1 MAMKEV
7 QYINNYP
14 ICDAEARNQ
23 LANKEDKGHKHE
35 EYATSAEVQQIFN
48 SIDISDFDMSDYATK
63 EDVEDAVANI
73 EMPEVDLSNYATKD
87 YVAEQIVNADPD
99 IDLSNYAEKSYVD
112 EAINN
117 IKIDPP
123 DLSDYALK
131 SEIPTIPEIPTK
143 VSQLTNDSNFVTQE
157 FVEIKIAEAELGGS
171 EIDPSIFDN
180 FALKTD
186 LNNYA
191 LKSEIPEPVEIPTK
205 VSTFE
210 NDAEYISYYDLYLK
224 DKNGDYLMDEDG
236 NYIIEDMVSTKEMEN
251 YVNNKISNIEG
262 IDMSEIESR
271 VSTVENGV
279 STVKGDMTIVKSD
292 ISNVKSR
299 ISTAESEVS
308 NAKGRLTNVENK
320 LNNYNNEIVSK
331 KVLVQHES
339 GYSPRASMGTWSDEK
354 IGYVSVSEENS
365 ETTTPAGLFYMSPWV
380 YYGQVDG
387 YRLTMTYLNATSAD
401 PYTTDLLFL
410 KEGCIQIN
418 SDVGQWNGVAD
429 KYLLTVNGGAS
440 VQALRTRT
448 IKPESTGSYNIGAYN
463 ARYSNLYVDTILSTN
478 NNVVIGTCDSSTG
491 EVNKYGGLY
500 INSYVGCVRPSASGN
515 LSLGDANTRFHTL
528 FCTNEVNVN
537 SDARLKRNINYFE
550 DQEIKTMSK
559 TVTADDVYN
568 FFKDEI
574 KIATYD
580 MIPKGVDY
588 KTVPE
593 NEDWGEEGNSTV
605 GFIAQDIQ
613 DTKVGKLFV
622 DENEEGILS
631 YNSGA
636 YQSLTVLALQK
647 ALKKIEELEN
657 RIHELENK

>member
-48 SIDISDFDMSDYATK
+48 SIDINDFDMSDFATK

-73 EMPEVDLSNYATKD
+73 EIPEVDLSNYATKN
-87 YVAEQIVNADPD
+87 YVAEQLANADPD

-123 DLSDYALK
+123 DLSRYALK
-131 SEIPTIPEIPTK
+131 SEIPTIPAIPTK
-143 VSQLTNDSNFVTQE
+143 VSQLTNDSNFATQD
-157 FVEIKIAEAELGGS
+157 FVNTKIAEAELGGS
-171 EIDPSIFDN
+171 EIDPSILDT
-180 FALKTD
+180 FATKTD

-191 LKSEIPEPVEIPTK
+191 LKSQIPEPVKIPTK

-210 NDAEYISYYDLYLK
+210 NDAKYIST
-224 DKNGDYLMDEDG
+224 
-236 NYIIEDMVSTKEMEN
+236 SEMEN
-251 YVNNKISNIEG
+251 YVGSRISNTE
-262 IDMSEIESR
+262 SE
-271 VSTVENGV
+271 
-279 STVKGDMTIVKSD
+279 
-292 ISNVKSR
+292 ISNVKGRMSNAESEITNAKNR
-299 ISTAESEVS
+299 ISNVESEVS
-308 NAKGRLTNVENK
+308 KAKSEISNIKGRVSNVEKK
-320 LNNYNNEIVSK
+320 LNNNNEEIVSK

-339 GYSPRASMGTWSDEK
+339 GYSPRASMGTWTDRNL
-354 IGYVSVSEENS
+354 GYVSVSEENS
-365 ETTTPAGLFYMSPWV
+365 EVTSPSGLFYMSPHMS
-380 YYGQVDG
+380 GEIING
-387 YRLTMTYLNATSAD
+387 YRLTMTSLNAAVD
-401 PYTTDLLFL
+401 NPFTTDLIFL
-410 KEGCIQIN
+410 KEGRVQLS
-418 SDVGQWNGVAD
+418 SDVNQWDGVD
-429 KYLLTVNGGAS
+429 NKYLFSVFGGAS

-448 IKPESTGSYNIGAYN
+448 IRPESTGSYNIGAYN
-463 ARYSNLYVDTILSTN
+463 ARYSNLYVDTILTTN
-478 NNVVIGTCDSSTG
+478 NNVVLGTCNSSTG
-491 EVNKYGGLY
+491 AVNRYGGLY
-500 INSYVGCVRPSASGN
+500 INSYEGCVRPSASGN
-515 LSLGDANTRFHTL
+515 LSLGSSNNRFHTL
-528 FCTNEVNVN
+528 FCTSEVNVN

-550 DQEIKTMSK
+550 DKEIKAMSD

-568 FFKDEI
+568 FFKDDI

-593 NEDWGEEGNSTV
+593 DEDWKEESNSTV

-657 RIHELENK
+657 RIQELENK

>member
-14 ICDAEARNQ
+14 ICDAEARSQ

-48 SIDISDFDMSDYATK
+48 SIDINDFDMSEYATK
-63 EDVEDAVANI
+63 KDVEDAVANI

-112 EAINN
+112 KAITN

-123 DLSDYALK
+123 DLSKYALK
-131 SEIPTIPEIPTK
+131 SEIPTIPAIPTK
-143 VSQLTNDSNFVTQE
+143 VSQLTNDSNFATQD
-157 FVEIKIAEAELGGS
+157 FVNTKIAEAELGGS
-171 EIDPSIFDN
+171 EIDPSILDT
-180 FALKTD
+180 FATKTD

-191 LKSEIPEPVEIPTK
+191 LKSQIPEPVKIPTK

-210 NDAEYISYYDLYLK
+210 NDAKYIST
-224 DKNGDYLMDEDG
+224 
-236 NYIIEDMVSTKEMEN
+236 SEMEN
-251 YVNNKISNIEG
+251 YVQGKISNAE
-262 IDMSEIESR
+262 SE
-271 VSTVENGV
+271 
-279 STVKGDMTIVKSD
+279 
-292 ISNVKSR
+292 ISNVKGRMSN
-299 ISTAESEVS
+299 AESEISNVKGRVS
-308 NAKGRLTNVENK
+308 NVEKK
-320 LNNYNNEIVSK
+320 LNNNNEEIVSK

-339 GYSPRASMGTWSDEK
+339 GYSPRASMGTWTDRNL
-354 IGYVSVSEENS
+354 GYVSVSEENS
-365 ETTTPAGLFYMSPWV
+365 EVTSPSGLFYMSPFIANNI
-380 YYGQVDG
+380 VDG
-387 YRLTMTYLNATSAD
+387 YRLTMTSLNTASD
-401 PYTTDLLFL
+401 DHFTTDLLFL
-410 KEGCIQIN
+410 KEGRVQLS
-418 SDVGQWNGVAD
+418 SDVNQWNGVD
-429 KYLLTVNGGAS
+429 NKYLFSVLGGTA

-448 IKPESTGSYNIGAYN
+448 IRPESTGSYNIGAYN
-463 ARYSNLYVDTILSTN
+463 ARYSNLYVDTILTTN
-478 NNVVIGTCDSSTG
+478 NNVVLGTCNSSTG
-491 EVNKYGGLY
+491 TVNRYGGLY
-500 INSYVGCVRPSASGN
+500 INSYEGCIRPSESGN
-515 LSLGDANTRFHTL
+515 LSLGTDSTRFHTL
-528 FCTNEVNVN
+528 FCTQAVNVS

-550 DQEIKTMSK
+550 DQEIKTMSD

-568 FFKDEI
+568 FFKDDI

-593 NEDWGEEGNSTV
+593 NEDWKEESDSTV

-613 DTKVGKLFV
+613 ETKVGKLFV
-622 DENEEGILS
+622 DENEEGMLS

-657 RIHELENK
+657 RIQELENK

>member
-35 EYATSAEVQQIFN
+35 EYATSTEVQQIFN
-48 SIDISDFDMSDYATK
+48 GIDINDFDMSDFATK
-63 EDVEDAVANI
+63 EYVDDAMTNI
-73 EMPEVDLSNYATKD
+73 EIEP
-87 YVAEQIVNADPD
+87 P
-99 IDLSNYAEKSYVD
+99 DLSNYAEKSYVD
-112 EAINN
+112 EAVAN

-143 VSQLTNDSNFVTQE
+143 VSQLTNDSNFATQD
-157 FVEIKIAEAELGGS
+157 FVELKIAEAELGGS
-171 EIDPSIFDN
+171 GIDPSILDT
-180 FALKTD
+180 FATKTD
-186 LNNYA
+186 LDNYA

-210 NDAEYISYYDLYLK
+210 NDAEYISYFDIYITDE
-224 DKNGDYLMDEDG
+224 NGDYLIDEDG
-236 NYIIEDMVSTKEMEN
+236 NYIIEDMVSTNEMEK
-251 YVNNKISNIEG
+251 YVESEISNVEG
-262 IDMSEIESR
+262 RISN
-271 VSTVENGV
+271 VENE
-279 STVKGDMTIVKSD
+279 
-292 ISNVKSR
+292 ISNVKGR
-299 ISTAESEVS
+299 VS
-308 NAKGRLTNVENK
+308 NVEEK
-320 LNNYNNEIVSK
+320 LDNNDEEIVSK
-331 KVLVQHES
+331 KVLVQHEL
-339 GYSPRASMGTWSDEK
+339 GYSPRASMGTWAEK
-354 IGYVSVSEENS
+354 NIGYVSVSEENS
-365 ETTTPAGLFYMSPWV
+365 EVTTPSGLLYMSPYIANEV
-380 YYGQVDG
+380 VDG
-387 YRLTMTYLNATSAD
+387 YRLTMTSLNTAADD

-410 KEGCIQIN
+410 KEGCMQIN
-418 SDVGQWNGVAD
+418 SDVNQWYGVD
-429 KYLLTVNGGAS
+429 NKYLLTVNGGLAA
-440 VQALRTRT
+440 QALRTRT
-448 IKPESTGSYNIGAYN
+448 IRPESTGSYNIGAYN

-478 NNVVIGTCDSSTG
+478 NNVVLGTCDSSTG
-491 EVNKYGGLY
+491 AVNRYGGLY
-500 INSYVGCVRPSASGN
+500 INSYEGCVRPSESGN
-515 LSLGDANTRFHTL
+515 LSLGTSNTRFHTL

-550 DQEIKTMSK
+550 DQEIKTMSD

-568 FFKDEI
+568 FFKDDI

-580 MIPKGVDY
+580 MVPKGVDY

-593 NEDWGEEGNSTV
+593 NEDWGEEGHSTV
-605 GFIAQDIQ
+605 GFIAQDVQ
-613 DTKVGKLFV
+613 NTKVGQLFV

-657 RIHELENK
+657 RIQELENK